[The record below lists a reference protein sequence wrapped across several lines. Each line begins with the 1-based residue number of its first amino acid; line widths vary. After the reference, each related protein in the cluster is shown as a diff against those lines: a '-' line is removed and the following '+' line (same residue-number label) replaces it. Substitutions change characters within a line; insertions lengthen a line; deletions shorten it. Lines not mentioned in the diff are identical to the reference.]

1 MRCAAQESLGRLPYR
16 FRKGGVR
23 MDRQSHILGQCSHFN
38 RQGAFGDEGFG
49 MRPNYA
55 DSEKM
60 LRLGIHDEFGKAV
73 GSSH

>member
-1 MRCAAQESLGRLPYR
+1 
-16 FRKGGVR
+16 
-23 MDRQSHILGQCSHFN
+23 
-38 RQGAFGDEGFG
+38 